1 LSLEKFMTHR
11 EDLIEKCTVI
21 FTSYGVKISTD
32 EISRML
38 GVSKRTL
45 YEFFDSKENLIYECV
60 NCTIERIRMLV
71 DAHCLE
77 NNNNVIEKLFPMS
90 NPKLQKMLVEENRFL
105 KDVRRLY
112 ADIHRQTI
120 EQHIESFKIR
130 IVGIIKEGMEEG
142 VFLSDIN
149 PEIIIDVIFT
159 IQGALTDKLE
169 FFEKYSPAE
178 LFRNTVLCYLR
189 GISTPK
195 GIELIE
201 QMLKLGNF
209 HSLKC

>member
-1 LSLEKFMTHR
+1 MTHR
-11 EDLIEKCTVI
+11 EDLVEKCTVI
-21 FTSYGVKISTD
+21 FTSYGVKVSTD

-60 NCTIERIRMLV
+60 NFTVKRIQMLV
-71 DAHCLE
+71 DIHFSE
-77 NNNNVIEKLFPMS
+77 HNNNVIEKLFPMS

-120 EQHIESFKIR
+120 DKHIESFKTYI
-130 IVGIIKEGMEEG
+130 INIIKEGMEEG

-159 IQGALTDKLE
+159 IHDALTNKLE
-169 FFEKYSPAE
+169 FFEKYSPVE
-178 LFRNTVLCYLR
+178 LFKNTALCYLR
-189 GISTPK
+189 GISTSK

-201 QMLKLGNF
+201 QTLKLGNF
-209 HSLKC
+209 HSLKS

>member
-1 LSLEKFMTHR
+1 MRKK
-11 EDLIEKCTVI
+11 DLVEKCTVI

-60 NCTIERIRMLV
+60 IFTIERMRMLV
-71 DAHCLE
+71 DVHFSE
-77 NNNNVIEKLFPMS
+77 NTNNVIEKLFPMT

-112 ADIHRQTI
+112 ADIFQQTM
-120 EQHIESFKIR
+120 EKYIESYKKR
-130 IVGIIKEGMEEG
+130 IIDIIKEGMEEG

-149 PEIIIDVIFT
+149 PELIIDVIFT
-159 IQGALTDKLE
+159 IHGALFNKLE
-169 FFEKYSPAE
+169 FFEKYSPVE
-178 LFRNTVLCYLR
+178 LFKNTALCYLR
-189 GISTPK
+189 GISTAK
-195 GIELIE
+195 GIEMIE
-201 QMLKLGNF
+201 GTIRLGD
-209 HSLKC
+209 KVIK